1 MNENSV
7 YGLSTEEVTQRI
19 SEGKVNGDFNIKTKS
34 IGKIFFTNT
43 CTLFNAIF
51 LIFTIILI
59 AFLDAGDDGKYTL
72 EDFSDFGF
80 LIVALINWLI
90 GIFQEIKAKRTI
102 DKLSLL
108 STPKVTVV
116 RDGKETDIAIK
127 DIVMDDCIKLSSGR
141 QICADSVIINGYL
154 EVNESLITGEP
165 DSIYKKEGEELLS
178 GSFVVGGNAYA
189 KVIKIGKDNYAN
201 KISSGAKYVKT
212 FPSEIHQTLVKFIR
226 LMGILIIPIGIALF
240 CMKYFVHNNSLDG
253 TVMSVIGNL
262 IGMIP
267 SGLVMLT
274 SAVFC
279 VSVIRLAKGKALAQD
294 LYCVETLARV
304 DMLCLDKTGTLTEG
318 SLRVENVVNYTETE
332 IKPLLKSIIEA
343 TCDNNVT
350 AEAIKQYCSVITE
363 KQENPSTTI
372 PFSSKYKYSGAE
384 FNGKTYV
391 LGAPET
397 VLLNNKDKYAEEIT
411 SFTEQGFRVL
421 VLAVCEMDGIQ
432 IKSDDEIIGLI
443 ILSDIIRR
451 EAKETLEFFEKQ
463 GVAVKVISGDNP
475 ITVSKIAER
484 AGVSGSNEYIDAST
498 LDTDEKL
505 EEAADKYVI
514 FGRTTPDQKLKLIQ
528 TLKKNHTVAMTGD
541 GVNDVL
547 ALKESDC
554 SIAMASG
561 SDAAKN
567 VSRLVLL
574 DNNFVSLPKAV
585 AEGRRTINNL
595 ERSAALFLVKTV
607 YNFLFALIFLILP
620 QELPFEPK
628 HMTFLGALTIGLPS
642 YILALEPNNELV
654 TKGFFR
660 KVLTNALPS
669 ALTVVACVVTATL
682 VCEKFDD
689 VTPIQ
694 VSTICTVIVGFIG
707 FVYIAKI
714 SYPFNSLRIAM
725 IVVLVAIFVS
735 AFFIKLPWLDVPA
748 IYGLSNNFNK
758 NMVIVMVPL
767 MLSSVPLFTIMY
779 FFVKII
785 NIKLAHKRI
794 KILDAFDGKGE

>member
-1 MNENSV
+1 MNETIIK
-7 YGLSTEEVTQRI
+7 GLSSAEVNQRI
-19 SEGKVNGDFNIKTKS
+19 LDGKVNGDFNIKTKS

-59 AFLDAGDDGKYTL
+59 AFLDKGDDGKYTI
-72 EDFSDFGF
+72 EDFSNFGF
-80 LIVALINWLI
+80 LIVAIINWFI

-108 STPKVTVV
+108 STPKVTVI
-116 RDGKETDIAIK
+116 RNGEEADIAIK
-127 DIVMDDCIKLSSGR
+127 DIVLDDCIKLTAGR
-141 QICADSVIINGYL
+141 QICADSIVLDGNL

-165 DSIYKKEGEELLS
+165 DSIYKQKDDKLLS
-178 GSFVVGGNAYA
+178 GSFVVSGTAYTR
-189 KVIKIGKDNYAN
+189 VINIGKENYAN
-201 KISSGAKYVKT
+201 KISSGAKYVKN
-212 FPSEIHQTLVKFIR
+212 FPSEIRQTLVKFIR
-226 LMGILIIPIGIALF
+226 LMGILIIPLGIALF
-240 CMKYFVHNNSLDG
+240 CMKYFVHNNDLDG

-279 VSVIRLAKGKALAQD
+279 VSVIRLARKKALAQD

-318 SLRVENVVNYTETE
+318 SLKVESIVNYTG
-332 IKPLLKSIIEA
+332 IDVKPLLKNIIEA
-343 TCDNNVT
+343 THDTNVT
-350 AEAIKQYCSVITE
+350 AEAIREYCSDI
-363 KQENPSTTI
+363 KGRPENATKTI

-397 VLLNNKDKYAEEIT
+397 VLINNKEKYLEEIR
-411 SFTEQGFRVL
+411 SFTEEGFRVM
-421 VLAVCEMDGIQ
+421 VLAICDMDGTQ
-432 IKSDDEIIGLI
+432 IKSDNEVIGLVVI
-443 ILSDIIRR
+443 SDKIRA
-451 EAKETLEFFEKQ
+451 EAAETLRFFEEQ
-463 GVAVKVISGDNP
+463 GVSVKIISGDSP

-484 AGVSGSNEYIDAST
+484 AGVIGSESFVDASQ

-505 EEAADKYVI
+505 TEAADKYVV
-514 FGRTTPDQKLKLIQ
+514 FGRTTPDQKLKLIKY
-528 TLKKNHTVAMTGD
+528 LKKRHTVAMTGD

-554 SIAMASG
+554 SIAMSSG

-574 DNNFVSLPKAV
+574 DNNFACLPKAV

-595 ERSAALFLVKTV
+595 ERSAALFLVKTI

-620 QELPFEPK
+620 QDLPFEPR
-628 HMTFLGALTIGLPS
+628 HMTFLGVLTIGLPS
-642 YILALEPNNELV
+642 YILALEPNKELV

-660 KVLTNALPS
+660 KVITNALPS
-669 ALTVVACVVTATL
+669 AFTVVACVVTATL
-682 VCEKFDD
+682 VCQKFDN
-689 VTPIQ
+689 
-694 VSTICTVIVGFIG
+694 VSPLQMSTVCTVIVGFIG
-707 FVYIAKI
+707 FMYIAKI
-714 SYPFNSLRIAM
+714 SYPFNPLRIAM
-725 IVVLVAIFVS
+725 LVVLVVVFVG
-735 AFFIKLPWLDVPA
+735 AFFIKLPGLDVAA
-748 IYGLSNNFNK
+748 IYGLSDDFNK
-758 NMVIVMVPL
+758 NMIIVMVPL
-767 MLSSVPLFTIMY
+767 MISAVPMFAVMY
-779 FFVKII
+779 FLVKII
-785 NIKLAHKRI
+785 NIKLADKRI
-794 KILDAFDGKGE
+794 KILDTLEGKGE